1 MNLRKNQLLR
11 TAMGGRSTTARC
23 LVLRAQHRLSPCLTQ
38 RCPGKWSVGFR
49 SSARLGGEL
58 QDCGSFR
65 NWWILDEW
73 GKLSL
78 AVVRADLFPS
88 ASPCLLHGYREHP
101 AYVWLIAKLQGYLQ
115 CYGPVCHL
123 LNAQTLY
130 AIEVAPSCFL
140 VPRFRSVHLKP
151 PWIVLRFL

>member
-1 MNLRKNQLLR
+1 
-11 TAMGGRSTTARC
+11 MGGRSTTACC

-38 RCPGKWSVGFR
+38 CVAQVNDLWDSGAQRGLV
-49 SSARLGGEL
+49 E
-58 QDCGSFR
+58 SFR
-65 NWWILDEW
+65 TVAVSGTSESSMNC

-88 ASPCLLHGYREHP
+88 ASPWLFHGYREHP

-115 CYGPVCHL
+115 CNGPVCHL
-123 LNAQTLY
+123 LNAQILY

-140 VPRFRSVHLKP
+140 VPRFRSVHVKP
-151 PWIVLRFL
+151 PWVDLRFV